1 MEASGTE
8 VAACGA
14 GQRKSEKR
22 SAGKDGFG
30 RGYFRG
36 SSPYLSGSRDI
47 SRLFHLGQKKRDSY
61 PYPVHC
67 EPGNFTMMYIRDL
80 SFCQIEIFFIFGS

>member
-30 RGYFRG
+30 RGC
-36 SSPYLSGSRDI
+36 SRD
-47 SRLFHLGQKKRDSY
+47 LLLNVNKAHG
-61 PYPVHC
+61 
-67 EPGNFTMMYIRDL
+67 
-80 SFCQIEIFFIFGS
+80 

>member
-30 RGYFRG
+30 RAYFRG
-36 SSPYLSGSRDI
+36 SSPYLSGSRD
-47 SRLFHLGQKKRDSY
+47 LLLNVNKAHG
-61 PYPVHC
+61 
-67 EPGNFTMMYIRDL
+67 
-80 SFCQIEIFFIFGS
+80 

>member
-22 SAGKDGFG
+22 NAGKDGFG

-36 SSPYLSGSRDI
+36 SSPYLSGSRD
-47 SRLFHLGQKKRDSY
+47 LLLNVNKAHG
-61 PYPVHC
+61 
-67 EPGNFTMMYIRDL
+67 
-80 SFCQIEIFFIFGS
+80 

>member
-22 SAGKDGFG
+22 SDLAEGIFVA
-30 RGYFRG
+30 
-36 SSPYLSGSRDI
+36 P
-47 SRLFHLGQKKRDSY
+47 HLIVR
-61 PYPVHC
+61 
-67 EPGNFTMMYIRDL
+67 
-80 SFCQIEIFFIFGS
+80 

>member
-22 SAGKDGFG
+22 SAGRTDLAEGIFVA
-30 RGYFRG
+30 
-36 SSPYLSGSRDI
+36 P
-47 SRLFHLGQKKRDSY
+47 HL
-61 PYPVHC
+61 
-67 EPGNFTMMYIRDL
+67 I
-80 SFCQIEIFFIFGS
+80 CQVVGIYC

>member
-30 RGYFRG
+30 SIFVA
-36 SSPYLSGSRDI
+36 P
-47 SRLFHLGQKKRDSY
+47 HL
-61 PYPVHC
+61 
-67 EPGNFTMMYIRDL
+67 I
-80 SFCQIEIFFIFGS
+80 CQVVGIYC

>member
-14 GQRKSEKR
+14 VQRQSEKR

-36 SSPYLSGSRDI
+36 SSPYLSGSRD
-47 SRLFHLGQKKRDSY
+47 LLLNVNKAHG
-61 PYPVHC
+61 
-67 EPGNFTMMYIRDL
+67 
-80 SFCQIEIFFIFGS
+80 

>member
-14 GQRKSEKR
+14 GQRKSEQR

-30 RGYFRG
+30 SGYFRG
-36 SSPYLSGSRDI
+36 SSPYLSGSRD
-47 SRLFHLGQKKRDSY
+47 LLLNVNKAHG
-61 PYPVHC
+61 
-67 EPGNFTMMYIRDL
+67 
-80 SFCQIEIFFIFGS
+80 

>member
-36 SSPYLSGSRDI
+36 SSPYLSGSRACYFYEGKYDEAMA
-47 SRLFHLGQKKRDSY
+47 LFNS
-61 PYPVHC
+61 
-67 EPGNFTMMYIRDL
+67 TDL
-80 SFCQIEIFFIFGS
+80 DLLNN

>member
-8 VAACGA
+8 VTACGA

-36 SSPYLSGSRDI
+36 SSPY
-47 SRLFHLGQKKRDSY
+47 
-61 PYPVHC
+61 
-67 EPGNFTMMYIRDL
+67 
-80 SFCQIEIFFIFGS
+80 CQVVGIYC